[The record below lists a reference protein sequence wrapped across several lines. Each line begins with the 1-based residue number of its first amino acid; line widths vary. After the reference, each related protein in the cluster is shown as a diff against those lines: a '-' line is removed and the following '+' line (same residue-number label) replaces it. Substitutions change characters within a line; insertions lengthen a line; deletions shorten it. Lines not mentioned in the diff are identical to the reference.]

1 MCDFKRVNVIRTRTH
16 SDTGTDIE
24 TNTHA
29 MYLFLE
35 DEEGAGSEGE
45 SIVCSCDVIV
55 YGCTWCDMRVDNNAA
70 VSNKCGCEWHW
81 V

>member
-45 SIVCSCDVIV
+45 SIVCSCDVIENLFV
-55 YGCTWCDMRVDNNAA
+55 CKIYIYIWIINIYINQ
-70 VSNKCGCEWHW
+70 
-81 V
+81 